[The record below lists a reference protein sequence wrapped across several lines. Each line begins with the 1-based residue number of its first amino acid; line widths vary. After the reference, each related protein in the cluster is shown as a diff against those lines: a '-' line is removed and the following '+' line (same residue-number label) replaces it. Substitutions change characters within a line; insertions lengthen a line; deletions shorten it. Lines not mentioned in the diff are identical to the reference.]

1 MEHVVLLKVVY
12 HNENNIEAITEKFMS
27 SPMSSKPVNGRSHER
42 GGSSWMSQGMAIKV
56 LSTRTKASGVQI
68 LLPSAKKRERSYNK
82 FSKTKN
88 LGYADDFFKSTKLKW
103 SGKLLQDCSRAFVD
117 SDDSF
122 ETDDADL
129 GEEPKLSQAPGEE
142 QKLRQA
148 PPGEEQKSR
157 QAPGEEQKSRQAP
170 GEEQKLR
177 QTPGEEKM
185 LRQAPGEE
193 QKSRQAPVE
202 EKMLRQA
209 PGEEQKLRQAPHE
222 EQKSRQAPGEDDKL
236 GQVPLSSELHGTRPR
251 KPRERSP
258 SPR

>member
-1 MEHVVLLKVVY
+1 MECVVLLKVVY
-12 HNENNIEAITEKFMS
+12 PNENYIEAITEKCMS

-42 GGSSWMSQGMAIKV
+42 GGSSWMSQGMAIKM

-88 LGYADDFFKSTKLKW
+88 LGYGDDFFKSTKFKW
-103 SGKLLQDCSRAFVD
+103 RGMLLQDCSRAFVD

-142 QKLRQA
+142 QKLKQA
-148 PPGEEQKSR
+148 PGEELKLR
-157 QAPGEEQKSRQAP
+157 QAPGEEQR
-170 GEEQKLR
+170 
-177 QTPGEEKM
+177 

-193 QKSRQAPVE
+193 QKSRQALGEEQTLRQAQGE
-202 EKMLRQA
+202 EKKLRQA
-209 PGEEQKLRQAPHE
+209 PGEE
-222 EQKSRQAPGEDDKL
+222 DKL
-236 GQVPLSSELHGTRPR
+236 GQVPLSSELHATRPR